1 MTSPAESL
9 PGAVTYVRRGASLF
23 SRIAFPVALF
33 GSVGISIAVFERGGS
48 APQAFALG
56 MIFGYTVVI
65 TGERLY
71 PYVPEWN
78 RNHDDVATDLA
89 WGGTGIATGALFSTF
104 ALIVGG
110 FLGSQLSGWFGSAL
124 WPTQW
129 PLVAQLILALVVV
142 EFFHYWLHRWQHEWD
157 WMWRFHATHHSSPR
171 LYWLNAVRFHFV
183 DTGLINV
190 GYTLPLVVLGAP
202 PEIFTLWIVTASVHG
217 ICQHANMQIR
227 IGPLNW
233 VFSMAELHRWHHSR
247 LERESNTNYGQNLIV
262 WDIIF
267 GTRFLPKDR
276 EPPADIGISKLDAFP
291 MTWWQQLISPLVWRR
306 IKSDSAPPTLRHS
319 SE

>member
-1 MTSPAESL
+1 MGP
-9 PGAVTYVRRGASLF
+9 VR
-23 SRIAFPVALF
+23 
-33 GSVGISIAVFERGGS
+33 GS
-48 APQAFALG
+48 APPAFALG

-65 TGERLY
+65 IGERVY
-71 PYVPEWN
+71 PYVPEWHH
-78 RNHDDVATDLA
+78 NHDDVATDLA
-89 WGGTGIATGALFSTF
+89 WGGTGIATGGLFRTF

-110 FLGSQLSGWFGSAL
+110 FLGRQLSGWFGSAL
-124 WPTQW
+124 WPTHW

-142 EFFHYWLHRWQHEWD
+142 EFSHYGLHRWQHEWD

-217 ICQHANMQIR
+217 ICQHAKMQIR